1 MVLLY
6 MALVPPNKLLIRSCS
21 LGFDGCWTCGL
32 PGRRPPHEV
41 KVDDDDDEN
50 AWLRPLARLLN
61 SEEERD
67 ASPQSVEIEWGRLIK
82 TICTWT
88 VGETDC
94 QWCFG
99 GHRQRFACMFY

>member
-1 MVLLY
+1 MIIRPFRLRPRRLLPP
-6 MALVPPNKLLIRSCS
+6 ALVASLCGSTASVVLYKALAPPNKLLIRSCS

-50 AWLRPLARLLN
+50 AWLRPLARLLC

-67 ASPQSVEIEWGRLIK
+67 ASPQSAEIEWGS
-82 TICTWT
+82 
-88 VGETDC
+88 
-94 QWCFG
+94 FN
-99 GHRQRFACMFY
+99 